1 MISVAIPVDDDCLV
15 PVGIAVTISVDN
27 DRLIAIGA
35 SISIGMDVNAARPY
49 TNANVISKN
58 GRYGANARDG
68 HTISAVRIMCMLL
81 GSTNPRVNSPR
92 GAIVPCGFVP
102 TKLMKSA
109 WNPDCWHG
117 AKKFGAMSPR

>member
-1 MISVAIPVDDDCLV
+1 LARGPSAGELAALFAVIWSVVINHDARPMISVAIPVDDDCLV

-49 TNANVISKN
+49 TNANVISEN

-68 HTISAVRIMCMLL
+68 AYNKLL
-81 GSTNPRVNSPR
+81 FGS
-92 GAIVPCGFVP
+92 
-102 TKLMKSA
+102 
-109 WNPDCWHG
+109 
-117 AKKFGAMSPR
+117 